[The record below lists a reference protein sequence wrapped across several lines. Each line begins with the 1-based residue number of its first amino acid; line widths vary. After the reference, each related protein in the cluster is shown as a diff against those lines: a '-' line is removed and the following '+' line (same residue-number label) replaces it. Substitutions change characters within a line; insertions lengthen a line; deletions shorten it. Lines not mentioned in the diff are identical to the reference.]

1 MPRYD
6 FTTRRLFVEQ
16 DLQSGTALPL
26 DRKKSNYLINVLRH
40 KHQDSILLFNGRD
53 GEWLSKLEVSGRKS
67 VSLTPFEQTRPQ
79 PQDSLL
85 TYCFAPLKKGRL
97 DYMVQKAVEMGAGK
111 LQPVI
116 TEYTQNPKISLDK
129 LNANII
135 EAAQQCGIIS
145 LPKCLEPKKFNDFL
159 ISWDEKT
166 QLIFCDEG
174 SLSQNPLEALD
185 ELKSKLASAEKMLP
199 LAVLIGPE
207 GGFSEAE
214 RQLLHSK
221 EFVTA
226 IPLGPRILRAD
237 TAAVAAL
244 AIVQATIGDWH

>member
-1 MPRYD
+1 MSRYD

-16 DLQSGTALPL
+16 DLQSGTPLRL
-26 DRKKSNYLINVLRH
+26 DRKQSNYLINVLRH

-67 VSLTPFEQTRPQ
+67 VSLIPFEQTRHQ
-79 PQDSLL
+79 PKDSLL

-97 DYMVQKAVEMGAGK
+97 DYMVQKAVEMGAGV

-116 TEYTQNPKISLDK
+116 TEYTQNPKTSMDK
-129 LNANII
+129 INANIVD
-135 EAAQQCGIIS
+135 AAQQCGIIS
-145 LPKCLEPKKFNDFL
+145 LPNCLEPAKFSDL
-159 ISWDEKT
+159 LASWDEET
-166 QLIFCDEG
+166 CLIFCDEG
-174 SLSQNPLEALD
+174 SLSQNPLEALN
-185 ELKSKLASAEKMLP
+185 ELKSKLASAENPSP

-226 IPLGPRILRAD
+226 IPLGPRVLRAD

-244 AIVQATIGDWH
+244 AVVQATIGDWH